1 MMFVGKATCY
11 DQCDTSPRQVVTLG
25 FTSPYV
31 GKKFFSTNL
40 LWVMKHRSTYKNITY
55 ATHTCKRVS
64 KTITGAWQ
72 VSRCSGRILQ
82 PPSPI
87 DFSRQV
93 FSWLCSPCSA
103 YCCRIIYIYIYMYT
117 IYLYIYIYNTYLYM
131 RIKSSSAYSNQKGH
145 VSPQVSLGLMQC
157 FPDTSPRVQ
166 QNQTWQQRKQA
177 KNRTYEKQE
186 TLITSLFPRMTRSRS
201 RKSYSK
207 ELIGPFALIK
217 FAFCF
222 ENQKD
227 SVFLFQGS
235 CSPKPGFGSYHMY
248 K

>member
-11 DQCDTSPRQVVTLG
+11 DQCDTSPRQVVFLG

-64 KTITGAWQ
+64 KPITGAWQ

-93 FSWLCSPCSA
+93 FSWLCSRCS
-103 YCCRIIYIYIYMYT
+103 YIILLQNNIYIYT
-117 IYLYIYIYNTYLYM
+117 QLYM
-131 RIKSSSAYSNQKGH
+131 RIRTSYAYSNQKGH

-157 FPDTSPRVQ
+157 FSDTSPRVQ

-248 K
+248 M